1 MKITVKI
8 SWTYIAEIES
18 NIPIATY
25 PHFHPIQTPLISWT
39 FENCWNTNTLNTSSN
54 TIKFLSGCFIDCL
67 RVYAVLISMA
77 PLLFLGN
84 CKSFFFF
91 EFGNYKS
98 LHILLVSAW
107 VIRSDTKT
115 WIINLFHSF
124 DYRDWFKHAHQLNR
138 SNLIR
143 AFQIKTAGHLYT
155 FFKIA
160 KISNNETTAS
170 GQDVEN
176 RNSHSLVVAIQNYI
190 ATRKTV

>member
-1 MKITVKI
+1 M
-8 SWTYIAEIES
+8 S
-18 NIPIATY
+18 PIF
-25 PHFHPIQTPLISWT
+25 PLPLIPTSTPYRHHLFPRPLRIVEIWT
-39 FENCWNTNTLNTSSN
+39 LWILLLIPLNFYQDVSL
-54 TIKFLSGCFIDCL
+54 IVWL

-91 EFGNYKS
+91 EFGNYRS
-98 LHILLVSAW
+98 LHILVVSAW

-124 DYRDWFKHAHQLNR
+124 DYRDWFKHAHQLNW

-190 ATRKTV
+190 ATQKTV